1 MKMNINTVFAK
12 AGVVL
17 ALAVSCNMENPLL
30 TESTLPYG
38 APQFDKIRTEHY
50 LPAFEQGI
58 KEGKAEIDAIVA
70 NPEAPD
76 FANTIEALEFS
87 GRTLDKV
94 ASIFYNLKEADTND
108 ALEEIAEKI
117 SPMMTEYSMYVSLN
131 EKLFQRVKTV
141 WEKRDSLGLDEAQM
155 RLLDDTYKGFVRNGA
170 NLSDADKETYS
181 KLSEELSLTQLEFS
195 KNALA
200 ATNAY
205 TLNLTDEADLEGLPE
220 FARQMGASTA
230 AEKGQTGWTFDLSY
244 PSYSAFIKYSSR
256 RDLRKQ
262 MWMAYNTRAAG
273 TNDEVCRKIAGIRI
287 KMANLLG
294 YRTYADY
301 ATEDRMVGGV
311 DNVNRFL
318 DELLAPSLPAARKEV
333 ADILAY
339 ARANGFEDSALQNW
353 DFSFWSEKY
362 KAATYDL
369 SDEQL
374 KPYFQLDSCI
384 NAVFDLATKLYGLQF
399 TARPDIPGYHP
410 DVKVYDVCDADGRHL
425 ALFYAD
431 FFPRASK
438 RGGAWMTEFRGQSI
452 RNGVEQRPFVS
463 IVTNFSKPTAETPSL
478 LSHSELTTFLHE
490 FGHSL
495 HGMMA
500 EGRYP
505 SQTGT
510 SVDHDFVELPS
521 QIMENWGYEPE
532 YLKPFAKNYKTGEVI
547 PDELI
552 AKIVATQNYLAAYG
566 QVRQL
571 QFGITDMAW
580 HTLTEEPSVPTR
592 DFEKKAAAVTALF
605 PETPE
610 TCFSTS
616 FSHIFSGGYAAGYYS
631 YKWAEVLEAD
641 AFSLF
646 QEKGIFNTEVS
657 GAFRREV
664 LSRGS
669 SRDESES
676 YRIFRGHDPET
687 RALLVK
693 LGIVPSS
700 GK

>member
-1 MKMNINTVFAK
+1 MKMNINTIFAK

-30 TESTLPYG
+30 TESPLPYG

-70 NPEAPD
+70 NTEEPD
-76 FANTIEALEFS
+76 FANIIEALEFS
-87 GRTLDKV
+87 GQTLDKV

-181 KLSEELSLTQLEFS
+181 KLSEELSLTQLEFG

-262 MWMAYNTRAAG
+262 MWTAYNTRAAE

-333 ADILAY
+333 SDILAY
-339 ARANGFEDSALQNW
+339 AKANGFVDSVLQSW

-384 NAVFDLATKLYGLQF
+384 NAVFGLATKLYGLQF

-646 QEKGIFNTEVS
+646 QEKGIFNTELS

-693 LGIVPSS
+693 LGIVSPSN
-700 GK
+700 K